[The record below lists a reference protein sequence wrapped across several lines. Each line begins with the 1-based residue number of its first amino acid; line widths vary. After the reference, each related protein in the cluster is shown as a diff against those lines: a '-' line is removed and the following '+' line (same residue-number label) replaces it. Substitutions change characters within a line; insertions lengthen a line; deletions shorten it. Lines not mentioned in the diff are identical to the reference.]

1 MHDFLCKN
9 SKDEYYYDALRER
22 IKYIKDEPEEVNEVS
37 LLVERYAMGLAE
49 KAAKEAAEKATE
61 KAKKEQQKSIAEKM
75 IEGGELAL
83 SKIAEYSGLSLSTV
97 RRLAKKLE
105 ASR

>member
-9 SKDEYYYDALRER
+9 SKDEYYYEH
-22 IKYIKDEPEEVNEVS
+22 PEEYVKEY
-37 LLVERYAMGLAE
+37 VEGSVA
-49 KAAKEAAEKATE
+49 KAKKEAAE